1 MCALSYTQS
10 FVYELITFDSCGV
23 CCVLFTELTA
33 EQQEFRD
40 LAAKF
45 TREEIIPVAAEY
57 DRSGEVC
64 VVCGVYAYKYV

>member
-1 MCALSYTQS
+1 MH
-10 FVYELITFDSCGV
+10 FFTFDSCGV

-40 LAAKF
+40 VAAKF

-64 VVCGVYAYKYV
+64 VCAVCMHAYSRYV